1 MAYHMTI
8 LRSANGRQL
17 PISRGEALAGA
28 GKLPG
33 WTVTGE
39 AELTFSD
46 GRGNCSLWHSDGE
59 LWTRLDDPWVIEPM
73 LELARELGARVRG
86 DEFETYA
93 TQDQT
98 YAHPDDR
105 RLAELARTDSAQLL
119 ADDLAVQRRIRNG
132 IFGFFAVLGAIGF
145 LVGKWFEGR

>member
-8 LRSANGRQL
+8 LRSANGLQL
-17 PISRGEALAGA
+17 PIALDEALAA
-28 GKLPG
+28 ARKLPG
-33 WTVTGE
+33 WSVTGN
-39 AELTFSD
+39 AELNFSD
-46 GRGNCSLWHSDGE
+46 GRGSCALWHSDGE

-93 TQDQT
+93 TPDQT
-98 YAHPDDR
+98 YAHPDDK
-105 RLAELARTDSAQLL
+105 RLAELARADSAKLL
-119 ADDLAVQRRIRNG
+119 ADNLAEQKRIRNG

-145 LVGKWFEGR
+145 LIGKWFEGR